1 MCFLLN
7 LSKTTPLSGKY
18 FNLPPSQIL
27 FLSLT
32 PTEQLR
38 EHGDQLLQDP
48 HFAGITGSVRLSVR
62 LSIN

>member
-1 MCFLLN
+1 MSSSDIEQN
-7 LSKTTPLSGKY
+7 HPLIGKY

-48 HFAGITGSVRLSVR
+48 HLAGITGFAPLSVR